1 MSIKAYDWFITELH
15 PFDALNK
22 TKCLLNKAF
31 YSKMIEMIHECESV
45 LKNNPDATW
54 EDAGFEYYNSSKEN
68 SSIKIRDFGCVLTVA
83 CSNYVDYLRDMDN
96 TYSVAN
102 FGYKVLFIDGPKD
115 RGYRTTLFKVL
126 SRDDSYTKSL
136 NTEEWCKDFSYQ
148 NYGDLIDNVSSEE
161 WRRRE
166 TFWSSV
172 HFSEDSD
179 MGLTAFNPSKT
190 EVILHFSSR

>member
-1 MSIKAYDWFITELH
+1 MSIKAHNWFITELYL
-15 PFDALNK
+15 FDALNK
-22 TKCLLNKAF
+22 TKCLLNEVF
-31 YSKMIEMIHECESV
+31 YSKMREMIHECESV

-54 EDAGFEYYNSSKEN
+54 EDAGLEYYNSSKEN
-68 SSIKIRDFGCVLTVA
+68 SSTKIRDFGCVLSVA
-83 CSNYVDYLRDMDN
+83 CSQYVDYLRDMDN

-115 RGYRTTLFKVL
+115 IGYRTTLFKVL
-126 SRDDSYTKSL
+126 SRDESYTKSL
-136 NTEEWCKDFSYQ
+136 NTEDWCKDFSYQ

-166 TFWSSV
+166 IFWSSV
-172 HFSEDSD
+172 HFSEYSD
-179 MGLTAFNPSKT
+179 MGLTTFNPSKT